1 MKEEAV
7 KQYKNMIVA
16 QVKRFKGVNPSDI
29 QCNIIIDGKYLQ
41 SIEENENTGSL
52 GGFNLFAKKGRIVCS
67 QALDDRIELC
77 F

>member
-41 SIEENENTGSL
+41 SIEENENKIIL
-52 GGFNLFAKKGRIVCS
+52 
-67 QALDDRIELC
+67 
-77 F
+77 